1 MSCRVVQNLQVHL
14 VELGHYLGQR
24 KVRRLGGPCRTK
36 PRTQPVILEQAPYR
50 AGQFC
55 GVARLHVHAFD
66 TVGYHIQQTPEC
78 RDHTRGACRQA
89 FHSNTPEP
97 LGHHA
102 RHNADDGVSPRGDH
116 RLSRD
121 VGRDDDPGTVIN
133 PEILAGQTREDQRRI
148 YPLCAEAGVCIK
160 LVGLGEEC
168 DASGEDFRSTAPRV
182 CHEQRPPDDDGEYA
196 SAFDSLICDASAGDP
211 GSRHCLNDRPDGS
224 ACRSNDVCRSGL
236 CLRSNGTNDGVCTAK
251 VANGE
256 PCQSHLECAS
266 GACQSSEPRVCG
278 ALLADGEACG
288 YEDLACQS
296 GSCTNHANAVCVPP
310 ATLAPGESCTASSEC
325 MSMGHGDSRDAA
337 CQAGRCVA
345 DICAE
350 YAE

>member
-24 KVRRLGGPCRTK
+24 KARRLGGPCRTK

-78 RDHTRGACRQA
+78 RDHTRGPCRQA

-148 YPLCAEAGVCIK
+148 YPLCAEAGVCIEENVDTF
-160 LVGLGEEC
+160 VG
-168 DASGEDFRSTAPRV
+168 P
-182 CHEQRPPDDDGEYA
+182 Q
-196 SAFDSLICDASAGDP
+196 
-211 GSRHCLNDRPDGS
+211 GSRIEQVGPSGGDEIRALSGPLVAGQREQIIVDERRDHRDG
-224 ACRSNDVCRSGL
+224 AAVG
-236 CLRSNGTNDGVCTAK
+236 GTGRRTT
-251 VANGE
+251 
-256 PCQSHLECAS
+256 
-266 GACQSSEPRVCG
+266 SSERIG
-278 ALLADGEACG
+278 
-288 YEDLACQS
+288 S
-296 GSCTNHANAVCVPP
+296 GGPLGNVAVPP
-310 ATLAPGESCTASSEC
+310 RSQLVQTG
-325 MSMGHGDSRDAA
+325 G
-337 CQAGRCVA
+337 
-345 DICAE
+345 
-350 YAE
+350 